1 MNPLNRR
8 RLIANL
14 AAAACV
20 AAWPAAAQTDAATA
34 DRPLRVI
41 LPVGAGSGVDTIF
54 RAIGPAF
61 SKALNGRPLVIENLA
76 GAGGVTGTS
85 TLVKALADA
94 STIGVL
100 SNNHA
105 VNPSVFKNLPYDSI
119 ADITPISV
127 IGATPF
133 VLVVNPARM
142 PVNNVGEMVALLKS
156 RPGEFNYASSG
167 NGTILHLGAEMF
179 VQQAGVKAVH
189 VPYKGVGPMVNDL
202 IGGQVDFGVLAVP
215 AAQAHLASGKLRAI
229 GVCMRQRIPQ
239 LPELPTL
246 AEQGLPDYEIA
257 GWFAMVAPAR
267 LPAAEVQRFHA
278 AVVAAVNSAEV
289 KEAMARQGNIVRPTT
304 PKEAERFMRSEQER
318 YAELVK
324 KAGVKLD

>member
-1 MNPLNRR
+1 MNTSTRR
-8 RLIANL
+8 RLIAGL

-20 AAWPAAAQTDAATA
+20 AAWPAAAQNASAA
-34 DRPLRVI
+34 DQPLRVI

-61 SKALNGRPLVIENLA
+61 SKALNGRPLVIENLP

-85 TLVKALADA
+85 TLVKAPADG
-94 STIGVL
+94 STLGVL

-105 VNPSVFKNLPYDSI
+105 VNPSVFKNLPYDSL

-133 VLVVNPARM
+133 LLVVNPARM
-142 PVNNVGEMVALLKS
+142 PVHNVKEMVALLKS
-156 RPGEFNYASSG
+156 KPGEFNYASSG

-189 VPYKGVGPMVNDL
+189 VPYKGVGPMVTDL

-215 AAQAHLASGKLRAI
+215 AVQAHLASGKLRAI
-229 GVCMRQRIPQ
+229 GVGMRQRIPQ
-239 LPELPTL
+239 LPELPTI

-278 AVVAAVNSAEV
+278 AVVAAVNTA
-289 KEAMARQGNIVRPTT
+289 
-304 PKEAERFMRSEQER
+304 
-318 YAELVK
+318 
-324 KAGVKLD
+324 